1 MATYKKFED
10 LDIWQRARKLSREI
24 YFTTTEGTFAKD
36 YPLRDQIN
44 RASGSAMDNVAE
56 GFGRDGKQEFIQF
69 LSYSKSSVDEVQSQ
83 LYRALDRHHI
93 RQETFDVLY
102 DQAQIIK
109 NMIGGF
115 MQYLKKSEIK
125 GIKYKKTE

>member
-1 MATYKKFED
+1 MATYRKFED
-10 LDIWQRARKLSREI
+10 LDIWQRSRKLSREI
-24 YFTTTEGTFAKD
+24 FFATTTGTFARD
-36 YPLRDQIN
+36 YSLRDQIN
-44 RASGSAMDNVAE
+44 RASGSVMDNIAE

-83 LYRALDRHHI
+83 LYRALDRQHI
-93 RQETFDVLY
+93 GQDSFDLLY
-102 DQAQIIK
+102 DQAQALK

-125 GIKYKKTE
+125 GIKYK